1 MQALPR
7 ERQQVTIW
15 STRKMARP
23 RAYTD
28 RQDARK
34 MSTTFLGGDD
44 GMARPPSSSSSS
56 SSSPTSSSSS
66 SVAVADDGS
75 VGAILY
81 IGEASEIFELSRNS
95 ARTLQELSRNFP
107 GTFQELFS
115 NFPGT
120 FQELTRKLFSQ
131 LLPDSC
137 RNRNAKLNAFTHI
150 IRAHACCIIMTS
162 LVFNMQ

>member
-1 MQALPR
+1 MSRCRRHLRESPASEYERTIVPRSPDVQALPR

-107 GTFQELFS
+107 GTFQELFKNLFR

-120 FQELTRKLFSQ
+120 YQEVIFSIV
-131 LLPDSC
+131 
-137 RNRNAKLNAFTHI
+137 A
-150 IRAHACCIIMTS
+150 
-162 LVFNMQ
+162 